1 MSFKLILLIISLPFS
16 LSSPPTNCKVCY
28 GHFIMFSELKTNEE
42 KIKSIEKFYSYV
54 GTPYE
59 KWSYTFPFEYG
70 MINFI
75 KEKGINYAFE
85 EFNKC
90 GNNRSLIR
98 DLCSSLSGFQCK
110 DI

>member
-1 MSFKLILLIISLPFS
+1 
-16 LSSPPTNCKVCY
+16 
-28 GHFIMFSELKTNEE
+28 
-42 KIKSIEKFYSYV
+42 
-54 GTPYE
+54 
-59 KWSYTFPFEYG
+59 